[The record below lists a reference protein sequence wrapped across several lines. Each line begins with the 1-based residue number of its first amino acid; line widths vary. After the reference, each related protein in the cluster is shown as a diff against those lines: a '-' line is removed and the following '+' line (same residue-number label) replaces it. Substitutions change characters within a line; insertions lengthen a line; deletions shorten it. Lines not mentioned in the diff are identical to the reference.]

1 MLNGL
6 IHLALNHRLF
16 ALALALAVMV
26 YGWMVA
32 ARLPIDVFPD
42 ISRPRV
48 AVITECPGASPEE
61 VEMLV
66 TLPLEMTLSGAPGVE
81 TIRSVSE
88 IGLSV
93 VNIEFGWSADIYR
106 ARQIVQERIAN
117 VRTPYES
124 KLAPITTL
132 LGQIAMIGMWS
143 ESEET
148 SPMDVRTLADW
159 TVRRKLLQVPGVA
172 QVIVMGGERRQFQV
186 LIDPHQLHQFD
197 VSMEEVR
204 QALQAGNLN
213 VSGGYI
219 DDGGRELLIRGIGR
233 IESLSEIEQLVVKRQ
248 ATRSVLVGDISRVIA
263 GPQPKRGDASIN
275 GRDAVVLTVQKQ
287 PGIDTRAITQHIR
300 EALDDLR
307 PRLPA
312 DIALEMT
319 YEQRQFI
326 DFSVNNVVEAIRD
339 GALLVVIVL
348 VIFLLNIRA
357 TLITLT
363 AIPLSLLATFLVFKW
378 YGLTINV
385 MTLGGIAIALG
396 ELVDDAIVGVEI
408 VVRRLKENAQ
418 AESPRSA
425 IRVVSDATVEV
436 RHAIFSSTVIVI
448 LVFVPLFFL
457 SGIEG
462 RLFAPLATAY
472 VVSIL
477 ASTVVSLTITPA
489 LAYYMLPPPVGSKQ
503 RPESWIVR
511 YLKSLVTPVVQ
522 WSLKGSGFVA
532 AISTLS
538 ALLLVSIIAVSR
550 MGMNFLPPFDEGA
563 SQVNLFLPV
572 GASLESSRQ
581 VSRLADERLAKL
593 LRSETNPTGPIAW
606 FTCKNGRAEEDE
618 HVMGVNVTEYT
629 LALHLDSGI
638 KKQQLEDLLFEQL
651 QDLVGVEIEVEQP
664 IEHLIGHMLA
674 GVNADIAV
682 KVFGPDLSTLRRT
695 AEEIRNRMN
704 QIDGLTTPLIDQ
716 QQLIPQL
723 RIVRRPEK
731 YQQYGVT
738 TDQVNR
744 LLETALKGVVVSQVL
759 IDQQTIDLVLR
770 FDEPWRSDVDRL
782 DRLAIEVPHGPRL
795 PLSEL
800 AHIETSLGPSSI
812 KRENT
817 QRLISV
823 RSNTLGRDLSSLVGE
838 IRRELQDIALPV
850 GYTTEIGGHYQAQQS
865 AARSMFLFGA
875 LALVGIIVVLYANF
889 QSTSLVCQILLAV
902 PAGFVGGVAGLLL
915 TGQSLSIAALVG
927 FISLGGIAIRNG
939 ILLIEAYRRRQVEM
953 NIDTEDLTPAIVQG
967 NLDRLSPVMMTT
979 LTTAF
984 ALLPLVLGGT
994 LPGKEVLYPVA
1005 MVIVGG
1011 LISSTLA
1018 EFSVRPGLYR
1028 FLHVPLQ
1035 GHCDS

>member
-1 MLNGL
+1 
-6 IHLALNHRLF
+6 
-16 ALALALAVMV
+16 
-26 YGWMVA
+26 
-32 ARLPIDVFPD
+32 
-42 ISRPRV
+42 
-48 AVITECPGASPEE
+48 
-61 VEMLV
+61 MLV

-197 VSMEEVR
+197 VSLEEVR

-396 ELVDDAIVGVEI
+396 ELVDDAIV
-408 VVRRLKENAQ
+408 
-418 AESPRSA
+418 ESR
-425 IRVVSDATVEV
+425 
-436 RHAIFSSTVIVI
+436 
-448 LVFVPLFFL
+448 
-457 SGIEG
+457 
-462 RLFAPLATAY
+462 
-472 VVSIL
+472 
-477 ASTVVSLTITPA
+477 
-489 LAYYMLPPPVGSKQ
+489 
-503 RPESWIVR
+503 
-511 YLKSLVTPVVQ
+511 
-522 WSLKGSGFVA
+522 
-532 AISTLS
+532 
-538 ALLLVSIIAVSR
+538 
-550 MGMNFLPPFDEGA
+550 
-563 SQVNLFLPV
+563 
-572 GASLESSRQ
+572 
-581 VSRLADERLAKL
+581 
-593 LRSETNPTGPIAW
+593 
-606 FTCKNGRAEEDE
+606 
-618 HVMGVNVTEYT
+618 
-629 LALHLDSGI
+629 
-638 KKQQLEDLLFEQL
+638 
-651 QDLVGVEIEVEQP
+651 
-664 IEHLIGHMLA
+664 
-674 GVNADIAV
+674 
-682 KVFGPDLSTLRRT
+682 
-695 AEEIRNRMN
+695 
-704 QIDGLTTPLIDQ
+704 
-716 QQLIPQL
+716 
-723 RIVRRPEK
+723 
-731 YQQYGVT
+731 
-738 TDQVNR
+738 
-744 LLETALKGVVVSQVL
+744 
-759 IDQQTIDLVLR
+759 
-770 FDEPWRSDVDRL
+770 
-782 DRLAIEVPHGPRL
+782 
-795 PLSEL
+795 
-800 AHIETSLGPSSI
+800 
-812 KRENT
+812 
-817 QRLISV
+817 
-823 RSNTLGRDLSSLVGE
+823 
-838 IRRELQDIALPV
+838 
-850 GYTTEIGGHYQAQQS
+850 
-865 AARSMFLFGA
+865 
-875 LALVGIIVVLYANF
+875 
-889 QSTSLVCQILLAV
+889 
-902 PAGFVGGVAGLLL
+902 
-915 TGQSLSIAALVG
+915 
-927 FISLGGIAIRNG
+927 
-939 ILLIEAYRRRQVEM
+939 
-953 NIDTEDLTPAIVQG
+953 
-967 NLDRLSPVMMTT
+967 
-979 LTTAF
+979 
-984 ALLPLVLGGT
+984 
-994 LPGKEVLYPVA
+994 
-1005 MVIVGG
+1005 
-1011 LISSTLA
+1011 
-1018 EFSVRPGLYR
+1018 
-1028 FLHVPLQ
+1028 
-1035 GHCDS
+1035 